1 MAKPKHE
8 SSDQAEGMRFGYWTC
23 QEGQNMKLDTRN
35 DYAARILRVLNHM
48 QRHLDAPMDIARLA
62 DIANFSMSHFDRVF
76 KGMLGESI
84 MDHLRRIRL
93 ERAYLEVTRT
103 DVAITE
109 IGLDAGYDSLEAFSR
124 AFRKTFGH
132 SPSRFRGQAPE
143 QNWSRPFPVVPSG
156 VHYGQGELV
165 EILFDDIGAACM
177 NVRIETLPEL
187 SILKVRQTGPY
198 MESSTRAWSI
208 LCGWAGPKGLLGP
221 KTLVIGIPY
230 DDPNVTAPEFIRY
243 EAAITAPAGTAP
255 SALAEAPVEAATLP
269 GGEYAIITHQGP
281 YEKLE
286 ETYAAIMGRWMPA
299 SGRDF
304 RDTPWFEMYR
314 NDPATT
320 PPDQL
325 LTDIHI
331 PLK

>member
-1 MAKPKHE
+1 
-8 SSDQAEGMRFGYWTC
+8 
-23 QEGQNMKLDTRN
+23 MKLDTRN
-35 DYAARILRVLNHM
+35 DYAARMLRVLNHM

-62 DIANFSMSHFDRVF
+62 GIANFSMSHFHRVF
-76 KGMLGESI
+76 RGMLGESI

-109 IGLDAGYDSLEAFSR
+109 IALDAGYDSLEAFSR
-124 AFRKTFGH
+124 AFRKFFGL
-132 SPSRFRGQAPE
+132 SPSQLRGQPPE
-143 QNWSRPFPVVPSG
+143 QSWSRPFPVIPSG
-156 VHYGQGELV
+156 VHYGQGEIV
-165 EILFDDIGAACM
+165 EILFDEIGAACM

-187 SILKVRQTGPY
+187 NILKVRQTGPY
-198 MESSTRAWSI
+198 MESSARAWNI
-208 LCGWAGPKGLLGP
+208 LCAWAGPKGLLGP
-221 KTLVIGIPY
+221 QTLVIGIPY
-230 DDPNVTAPEFIRY
+230 DDPNVTAPEAIRY
-243 EAAITAPAGTAP
+243 DAAITVPAGVTP
-255 SALAEAPVEAATLP
+255 EAPVEAAALP

-281 YEKLE
+281 YERLE
-286 ETYAAIMGRWMPA
+286 ETYAQIMGRWMPA